1 MPFVGFQKQQDDSML
16 AAFIGDSE
24 EYLRN
29 LSFVNLDKIEEHEFA
44 VMYNGKIYLVEEE
57 LVEAKKA
64 DVRAFRNHLL
74 ETEVDPY
81 VTNPL
86 RWEDLSEEEK
96 QKIKDYRNYLK
107 DYTNGE
113 NWWEANPKT
122 MEEWSAE

>member
-57 LVEAKKA
+57 LVEAKKV
-64 DVRAFRNHLL
+64 DVRAFRDHLL

-96 QKIKDYRNYLK
+96 QKIKDYRIYLK

-122 MEEWSAE
+122 MEEWLAE

>member
-57 LVEAKKA
+57 LVEAKKV
-64 DVRAFRNHLL
+64 DVRAFRDHLL

-96 QKIKDYRNYLK
+96 QKIKDYRIYLK
-107 DYTNGE
+107 DYTNSE

-122 MEEWSAE
+122 MEEWLAE

>member
-44 VMYNGKIYLVEEE
+44 IMYNGKIYLVEEE

>member
-1 MPFVGFQKQQDDSML
+1 MPFIGFQKQQDDSML

-24 EYLRN
+24 EYLRS

-44 VMYNGKIYLVEEE
+44 IMYNGKIYLVEEE

-64 DVRAFRNHLL
+64 DVRTFRNQLL

-96 QKIKDYRNYLK
+96 QKIKDYRSYLK

-122 MEEWSAE
+122 MKEWSAE